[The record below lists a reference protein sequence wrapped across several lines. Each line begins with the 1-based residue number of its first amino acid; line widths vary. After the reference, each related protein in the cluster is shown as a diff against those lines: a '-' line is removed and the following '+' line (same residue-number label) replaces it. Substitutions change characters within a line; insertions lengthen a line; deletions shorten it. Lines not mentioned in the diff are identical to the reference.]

1 MESDLAYRTGLA
13 AVLGLVAAAANL
25 IGGYF
30 VVRRDWPR
38 IFLQYFLALGAGY
51 MLAVAFLDVI
61 PESIRLAG
69 NTALVFVVLGYF
81 LVHLFEHT
89 IAPHFHFGEETHL
102 GPLEKSVA
110 GTAPH
115 PEHTQPPE
123 HHHPEHRHDLEHEAR
138 HQGWRRY
145 VSRTVLLGLVIHTFF
160 DGVAIAA
167 GFLVSTWLGVMIFVA
182 VFLHKLPEGFTVASV
197 VLASGQSKRNAIL
210 AAGLLGAAT
219 LLGVL
224 LTSALQ
230 SQLKYAL
237 PISGGVTVYV
247 AATDLLPEVNRE
259 PNWRMALLVF
269 AGVASVL
276 ILQYLFHL

>member
-1 MESDLAYRTGLA
+1 MEHDLAMRTGLA
-13 AVLGLVAAAANL
+13 AGLGLVAAAGNL

-38 IFLQYFLALGAGY
+38 RVLQYFLALGAGY
-51 MLAVAFLDVI
+51 MLAVAFVDVI
-61 PESIRLAG
+61 PESIKLAG
-69 NTALVFVVLGYF
+69 ERALVFVLLGYF

-89 IAPHFHFGEETHL
+89 LAPHFHFGEETHL
-102 GPLEKSVA
+102 DEMS
-110 GTAPH
+110 H
-115 PEHTQPPE
+115 QH
-123 HHHPEHRHDLEHEAR
+123 AR
-138 HQGWRRY
+138 N
-145 VSRTVLLGLVIHTFF
+145 TVLLGLVIHTFF

-167 GFLVSTWLGVMIFVA
+167 GFLVSVWLGAMIFVA

-197 VLASGQSKRNAIL
+197 VLASGQGRRNAIL

-237 PISGGVTVYV
+237 PISGGVTLYV
-247 AATDLLPEVNRE
+247 AGTDLLPEVNRE

-269 AGVASVL
+269 AGVATVL
-276 ILQYLFHL
+276 IMQSLFHV

>member
-1 MESDLAYRTGLA
+1 MEHDLAYRTGLA
-13 AVLGLVAAAANL
+13 AMLGLVAAAGNL

-30 VVRRDWPR
+30 VVRREWPR
-38 IFLQYFLALGAGY
+38 IWLQYFLALGAGY
-51 MLAVAFLDVI
+51 MLAVAFVDII
-61 PESIRLAG
+61 PASIRLG
-69 NTALVFVVLGYF
+69 GERALVFVLLGFF

-102 GPLEKSVA
+102 DEMS
-110 GTAPH
+110 
-115 PEHTQPPE
+115 
-123 HHHPEHRHDLEHEAR
+123 HHGAR
-138 HQGWRRY
+138 N
-145 VSRTVLLGLVIHTFF
+145 TVLLGLVIHTFF

-167 GFLVSTWLGVMIFVA
+167 GFLVSMWLGVMIFVA

-197 VLASGQSKRNAIL
+197 VLASGQGRRNAIL

-219 LLGVL
+219 LIGVL
-224 LTSALQ
+224 LTSVLQ
-230 SQLKYAL
+230 GQLRYAL

-259 PNWRMALLVF
+259 PNWKMALLVF

-276 ILQYLFHL
+276 IIQHLLPV

>member
-13 AVLGLVAAAANL
+13 AGLGLVAAAGNL

-30 VVRRDWPR
+30 VVRREWPR

-69 NTALVFVVLGYF
+69 DSALVFVVLGYF
-81 LVHLFEHT
+81 VVHLFEHT

-102 GPLEKSVA
+102 GLEDATHTGSE
-110 GTAPH
+110 
-115 PEHTQPPE
+115 EHGHTE
-123 HHHPEHRHDLEHEAR
+123 HNHTERRHRHGAEHEER
-138 HQGWRRY
+138 GQGWRRY

-219 LLGVL
+219 LFGVL

-230 SQLKYAL
+230 EQLRYAL

-259 PNWRMALLVF
+259 PNWKMALLVF
-269 AGVASVL
+269 TGVATVF
-276 ILQYLFHL
+276 IMQHLFHV